1 MSYWNDLVEMAVLE
15 GQTITKVEGLEEHSE
30 EVFIHTKE
38 GNIYKFYHEQDCCES
53 VYLSDF
59 EGDSSDLIGGL
70 IVKAE
75 EVSESGDEES
85 ENKPYEYCESF
96 TWTFYKIDTTKGSLW
111 MRWLGESNGY
121 YSESV
126 YIVKVN

>member
-1 MSYWNDLVEMAVLE
+1 MSWYNENVYIEVLK
-15 GQTITKVEGLEEHSE
+15 GQTITKVEGLEENSE

-38 GNIYKFYHEQDCCES
+38 GNVYKFYHEQDCCES

-59 EGDSSDLIGGL
+59 EGEESDLINGL
-70 IVKAE
+70 IVNAE
-75 EVSESGDEES
+75 EVSESGDEGS
-85 ENKPYEYCESF
+85 DNKPSGYCESF

-121 YSESV
+121 YSES
-126 YIVKVN
+126 INIIKID